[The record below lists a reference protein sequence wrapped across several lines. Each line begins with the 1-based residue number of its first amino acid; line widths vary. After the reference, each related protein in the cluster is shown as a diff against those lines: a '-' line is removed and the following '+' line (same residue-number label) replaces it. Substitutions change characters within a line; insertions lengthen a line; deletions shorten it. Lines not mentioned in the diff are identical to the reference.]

1 MWYLYVLRCRDNSF
15 YTGITTD
22 VARRVAEHQAGVGAR
37 YTRAHLPV
45 ELLAAWQYPNRSVA
59 TRVEHRFKTLTHQAK
74 ATWVEGRQPFM
85 DGPFAFAA
93 LEE

>member
-1 MWYLYVLRCRDNSF
+1 MWYLYVLHCRDNSF

-59 TRVEHRFKTLTHQAK
+59 THVEYKFKALTHKAK
-74 ATWVEGRQPFM
+74 IAWIAGRQPFM
-85 DGPFAFAA
+85 DGPFACAV
-93 LEE
+93 LDE

>member
-1 MWYLYVLRCRDNSF
+1 MWYLYVLHCHGNSF

-59 TRVEHRFKTLTHQAK
+59 TRVEYQFKALTHVAK
-74 ATWVEGRQPFM
+74 ATWITDRQPFM
-85 DGPFAFAA
+85 GGPFAFAV
-93 LEE
+93 LDE

>member
-1 MWYLYVLRCRDNSF
+1 MWYLYVLHCRDNSL

-59 TRVEHRFKTLTHQAK
+59 TRVEHRFKALTHQAK
-74 ATWVEGRQPFM
+74 SAWVESRQPFM
-85 DGPFAFAA
+85 DGDFVSAMFDK
-93 LEE
+93 